1 MYECTYVHTE
11 RGAFTYDSH
20 PPLLLLLLPFLLL
33 LLFPTTRLA
42 PVGLQAMLELL
53 SSEYAII
60 QELALRTVDNCML
73 DTQCRATFR
82 ELGGLEKVVEFIGNK
97 VGSTGRCMP
106 SVCMYNMAVPNNC
119 TETVETQCTIIDIYT

>member
-1 MYECTYVHTE
+1 
-11 RGAFTYDSH
+11 
-20 PPLLLLLLPFLLL
+20 
-33 LLFPTTRLA
+33 
-42 PVGLQAMLELL
+42 MLELL

-97 VGSTGRCMP
+97 VGSTGWCIA
-106 SVCMYNMAVPNNC
+106 SVCMYNMAIPSNG
-119 TETVETQCTIIDIYT
+119 TETVKTQCTIIDIYT